1 VKDLSREIELSFIRA
16 DGPGGQNVNKV
27 STAVQLRFDLAR
39 SPSLTDVEKTRLKKL
54 TGRKLSGDGVLILT
68 ASRFRSQEKNRA
80 DILARFYALI
90 EKSQIEPKARRK
102 TKPSQSSKE
111 ERIKAK
117 KKRGEIKKLRRIN
130 ME

>member
-1 VKDLSREIELSFIRA
+1 MKDLSREIELSFIRA